1 MMRRQNGTRNSS
13 QDIIRIPD
21 IRRDGGTI
29 FDRPGISVLTH
40 ATNGLM
46 SGAHLGKSFLCTL
59 ANP

>member
-29 FDRPGISVLTH
+29 STDQE
-40 ATNGLM
+40 
-46 SGAHLGKSFLCTL
+46 
-59 ANP
+59 